1 MTPLLLILSIL
12 AVASSLMFMLFACVI
27 KYKKEIAFLF
37 SLSTLFILLYSGSSI
52 FYQDINIPW
61 FKALSIDFHLKVDQL
76 SLLFLYL
83 TAIIF
88 PIVILSV
95 KSREDSSSLYGL
107 ILALQT
113 FLVIFFTARDLVV
126 FTLFW
131 EATLLPIYF
140 ILTLSGG
147 QGRTESRTENRK
159 MAALKFIVYMIAGS
173 FLLVAAL
180 LSLYFSAASQ
190 LGTGSFDIDVLK
202 NFADA
207 LPQATLLFT
216 IFLLAFAVKTPLF
229 PFHAWL
235 PDAYTEASTAGTII
249 LSAVLSKMGIYG
261 MFRIGF
267 ELFPSH
273 IETVAVYAL
282 PLAIFSVLYGAIAA
296 WMQNDYKR
304 LIAYSSFSHV
314 NFIVAGFFVP
324 SIIGHTG
331 ALLQVLNHG
340 VIITG
345 LFLVASFLEDR
356 IQTRALYEHR
366 GLAKYLPRLC
376 WLTLVFILASVS
388 LPGTNNFIG
397 ELLIFI
403 GIFEVHP
410 YYTPVLGLSI
420 ILSAVYSLR
429 YMQLNFFGK
438 DLVVA
443 PPYSDIGAK
452 EMLLVAPLIIIIF
465 LIGIYPQIILPH
477 LGVAK

>member
-1 MTPLLLILSIL
+1 MTPLAFIILIL
-12 AVASSLMFMLFACVI
+12 AVAASLMFMLYSCEI

-37 SLSTLFILLYSGSSI
+37 SLSTLFILAYAGNSI
-52 FYQDINIPW
+52 FYQDVNIPW
-61 FKALSIDFHLKVDQL
+61 FKALSIDFHLKVDPL

-95 KSREDSSSLYGL
+95 KKQEDSSSLYGS
-107 ILALQT
+107 ILSLQA

-126 FTLFW
+126 FTVFW

-140 ILTLSGG
+140 ILTMFGG
-147 QGRTESRTENRK
+147 EGRK

-173 FLLVAAL
+173 FLLVAAV
-180 LSLYFSAASQ
+180 LSLYFSAAATF
-190 LGTGSFDIDVLK
+190 GEGSFNLDVLSK
-202 NFADA
+202 IADT

-235 PDAYTEASTAGTII
+235 PNTYTEATTAGTII
-249 LSAVLSKMGIYG
+249 LSAVLSKTGVYG
-261 MFRIGF
+261 MFRIGL

-273 IETVAVYAL
+273 IQAVAVYAL

-296 WMQNDYKR
+296 WMQKDYKR
-304 LIAYSSFSHV
+304 LIAYSSFSHI
-314 NFIVAGFFVP
+314 NFIMAGFFVP
-324 SIIGHTG
+324 SLIGHAG

-356 IQTRALYEHR
+356 IHTRALYEHR

-376 WLTLVFILASVS
+376 WLTLVFFLASVS

-403 GIFEVHP
+403 GIFAVHP
-410 YYTPVLGLSI
+410 WYTPVLGLAI
-420 ILSAVYSLR
+420 ILSVIYSLR
-429 YMQLNFFGK
+429 YMELNFFGK
-438 DLVVA
+438 DVEVE
-443 PPYSDIGAK
+443 PSYTDIGAK
-452 EMLLVAPLIIIIF
+452 EMLLVAPLVIIIF
-465 LIGIYPQIILPH
+465 LIGIYPQIILPY

>member
-1 MTPLLLILSIL
+1 MTPLILIILIL
-12 AVASSLMFMLFACVI
+12 AVAASLMFMLYACQI
-27 KYKKEIAFLF
+27 QYRKEIAFLF
-37 SLSTLFILLYSGSSI
+37 SLSTLFILVYSGTSI

-61 FKALSIDFHLKVDQL
+61 FKALSIDFHLKVDHL

-140 ILTLSGG
+140 ILTMFGG
-147 QGRTESRTENRK
+147 EGRK

-173 FLLVAAL
+173 FLLIVAV

-190 LGTGSFDIDVLK
+190 LGTGSFNLDVLK
-202 NFADA
+202 NIADA

-235 PDAYTEASTAGTII
+235 PNAYTEATTAGTII

-261 MFRIGF
+261 MFRIGSEF
-267 ELFPSH
+267 FPSH
-273 IETVAVYAL
+273 IQAVAVYAL

-296 WMQNDYKR
+296 WMQKDYKR

-324 SIIGHTG
+324 SLIGHTG

-356 IQTRALYEHR
+356 IQTKALYAHR

-403 GIFEVHP
+403 GIFAVHP
-410 YYTPVLGLSI
+410 WYTPVLGLSI
-420 ILSAVYSLR
+420 ILSVVYSLR
-429 YMQLNFFGK
+429 YMELNFFGK
-438 DLVVA
+438 DVKE
-443 PPYSDIGAK
+443 PPSFSDIGAK
-452 EMLLVAPLIIIIF
+452 EMLIVAPLVIIIF
-465 LIGIYPQIILPH
+465 LIGIYPQIILPY